1 MNRLLLLIALMAIS
15 VSAFSSDGFYPE
27 NKALSQLQKALK
39 NKDLELG
46 DCIDLSDELAEGRN
60 LVAYRFTYP
69 GEAKQWYAVFTES
82 KGRYE
87 MFDYLVVINPKGEIE
102 TVKVLKYRSEHGGEI
117 ASSKWLSQFEHYS
130 GGDLYY
136 EEEIS
141 AISGATISAMSIT
154 RDIPKVVRIIQSHSN
169 E

>member
-1 MNRLLLLIALMAIS
+1 MTRLLLLIVLLGAS
-15 VSAFSSDGFYPE
+15 VSAYSDDGFYPE
-27 NKALSQLQKALK
+27 NKALNQLQKALK
-39 NKDLELG
+39 NKELVLG
-46 DCIDLSDELAEGRN
+46 EFIDLSDKLAEGRN
-60 LVAYRFTYP
+60 LVAYCFTYP
-69 GEAKQWYAVFTES
+69 GDAKKWFAVFTES

-87 MFDYLVVINPKGEIE
+87 MFDYLVVINPAGEIE
-102 TVKVLKYRSEHGGEI
+102 TVKILKYRSEHGGEI
-117 ASSKWLSQFEHYS
+117 ASSKWLAQFEHYS

-154 RDIPKVVRIIQSHSN
+154 RDIPKVVRIIQAQYN